1 MRTGLR
7 ATIALLT
14 LVAVPSGYAQDMPD
28 PSLIHGKAIPASELP
43 VGSVTVRVVREAI
56 GNDIAG
62 QPVTLVVDGRSR
74 TATTDANGRAEFGN
88 LPPSGQLRAEATVE
102 GERLVSDPFTVPSS
116 GGLRIILVA
125 GIAAAAERRRVE
137 DEQARAAPPV
147 SGVVVLGGETR
158 IIAEFQGDALRVF
171 YKLDIVNN
179 ARSRVDIGGPF
190 SLDLPTGAGGAA
202 LLEGAPKSASLNGRH
217 LTVTGPFDPGVTTID
232 LAFELHYSGAEH
244 TLTQAWPVAVQG
256 WVFGL
261 ERAAGASASSPQ
273 FQRTEERPSEGG
285 SVFLVASGA
294 PMPAGSELT
303 LHFSQLPHQS
313 RIAPA
318 VAIAAALAIIGFG
331 AWLSFAANRGG
342 AETRAALET
351 RRDSLLVKLEALERS
366 RRAGSVSME
375 KYAGRRER
383 LMKDL
388 EYAYSELDGL
398 GAAPDGGGRG
408 VAA

>member
-1 MRTGLR
+1 
-7 ATIALLT
+7 
-14 LVAVPSGYAQDMPD
+14 
-28 PSLIHGKAIPASELP
+28 
-43 VGSVTVRVVREAI
+43 
-56 GNDIAG
+56 
-62 QPVTLVVDGRSR
+62 
-74 TATTDANGRAEFGN
+74 
-88 LPPSGQLRAEATVE
+88 
-102 GERLVSDPFTVPSS
+102 
-116 GGLRIILVA
+116 
-125 GIAAAAERRRVE
+125 
-137 DEQARAAPPV
+137 
-147 SGVVVLGGETR
+147 
-158 IIAEFQGDALRVF
+158 
-171 YKLDIVNN
+171 
-179 ARSRVDIGGPF
+179 
-190 SLDLPTGAGGAA
+190 
-202 LLEGAPKSASLNGRH
+202 
-217 LTVTGPFDPGVTTID
+217 
-232 LAFELHYSGAEH
+232 
-244 TLTQAWPVAVQG
+244 
-256 WVFGL
+256 
-261 ERAAGASASSPQ
+261 
-273 FQRTEERPSEGG
+273 
-285 SVFLVASGA
+285 
-294 PMPAGSELT
+294 MPAGSELT